1 MPFVKDMMLVGL
13 LMTIEEIQK
22 YLDDNDI
29 TFEDYIR
36 KNVYKEFVDKV
47 WMTAIYGTLEEPS
60 QGHFTD
66 PVDAL

>member
-47 WMTAIYGTLEEPS
+47 WMTAIYGTLEEKEN
-60 QGHFTD
+60 D
-66 PVDAL
+66 